1 MDSQRALSNVEHDA
15 ATNGG
20 RAEEVARFRRGAA
33 KLSIL
38 FLGFYFA
45 ASAAVHASLTYVAL
59 TIITAAFGGWIW
71 TRKPRQ

>member
-1 MDSQRALSNVEHDA
+1 MDGQRALSKVEHDA
-15 ATNGG
+15 AADGG
-20 RAEEVARFRRGAA
+20 RAEEIARFRRGAT

-45 ASAAVHASLTYVAL
+45 ASAAVHASLTYFAITV
-59 TIITAAFGGWIW
+59 ITAVFGAWVW